1 MKKII
6 CLAVLFTS
14 CIFPQQS
21 NPNSFFPSSVGNV
34 WEYSTSSGISRYEIV
49 KDSILTDQSKFI
61 YYAPN
66 SSPLYRID
74 TNYNVYYNPTDLNW
88 LYYKLDADSGDTWIV
103 EETDTVNNVVLKAIV
118 KQKSPAVVFGKPSVI
133 MKIYYGYMPRD
144 TIIEL
149 EGWSEYIAAGFGE
162 LKYFDESG
170 GGPQKILVGA
180 IIDGDTSGT
189 ITAIDDKEVNNIPS
203 DFVLY
208 QNYPNPFNPRTVI
221 SFQLPVFSKVSLKIY
236 DLLGRVVATL
246 VNEEKPAG
254 HYKINF
260 DASKLSSGVYLYRI
274 IAGDYINS
282 KKIILLK

>member
-1 MKKII
+1 
-6 CLAVLFTS
+6 
-14 CIFPQQS
+14 
-21 NPNSFFPSSVGNV
+21 
-34 WEYSTSSGISRYEIV
+34 
-49 KDSILTDQSKFI
+49 
-61 YYAPN
+61 
-66 SSPLYRID
+66 
-74 TNYNVYYNPTDLNW
+74 
-88 LYYKLDADSGDTWIV
+88 
-103 EETDTVNNVVLKAIV
+103 
-118 KQKSPAVVFGKPSVI
+118 
-133 MKIYYGYMPRD
+133 MPRD